1 VTNLDELK
9 PGEILSLNAAALDVE
24 ELESRLEMA
33 AIVPNDDCWANA
45 CGLNFG

>member
-1 VTNLDELK
+1 LVELYHVV
-9 PGEILSLNAAALDVE
+9 IVSLKAAELEVE